1 MLLIL
6 TSNRDFAA
14 DYLIVELIEHGL
26 PYFRLNSEQIHEAA
40 FKFSVDQPDARRSLR
55 LGPRNLDL
63 DDVSA
68 VWYRRAVHP
77 NSVPSLST
85 AENLFIA
92 GELRHLAM
100 GLLLNPQVTWVNAI
114 DKVSVAELKL
124 FQLRIAV
131 SLGFRIP
138 RTLVSSDIEELKRFV
153 AEAKSGAICKPIFH
167 GMFFDVQTSH
177 AIFTRRMDIGEL
189 NSDSLKACPILVQD
203 EISRVADVRA
213 TFVGEECFV
222 ADIVGEPTAV
232 DWRAPTNDVRYFR
245 SDLDEET
252 KTRCR
257 QMLRELGLIYGAF
270 DFIRTESGQ
279 LVFLELNPTGE
290 WAWLEEELSFPMRE
304 AFLKVFYGVSR

>member
-14 DYLIVELIEHGL
+14 DYLIVELIERGL
-26 PYFRLNSEQIHEAA
+26 PYFRLNSEEIHEAA
-40 FKFSVDQPDARRSLR
+40 FRFSVDRLDARRNLR
-55 LGPRNLDL
+55 LGLRSLDL
-63 DDVSA
+63 DRVSA

-77 NSVPSLST
+77 NSVPSLSP

-114 DKVSVAELKL
+114 DKVSVAEHKL

-131 SLGFRIP
+131 SLGFSIP
-138 RTLVSSDIEELKRFV
+138 RTLVSNDIEELKRFV
-153 AEAKSGAICKPIFH
+153 AEAKSAAICKPIFH
-167 GMFFDVQTSH
+167 GMFFDGQSPH
-177 AIFTRRMDIGEL
+177 AIFTRRVDIGDL
-189 NSDSLKACPILVQD
+189 NSDSLEACPILVQD
-203 EISRVADVRA
+203 EISRIADVRA
-213 TFVGEECFV
+213 TFVGGKCFV
-222 ADIVGEPTAV
+222 ADIIGEPTVV
-232 DWRAPTNDVRYFR
+232 DWRDPTNDVTYFR

-257 QMLRELGLIYGAF
+257 LMLKELGLVYGAF

-290 WAWLEEELSFPMRE
+290 WAWLEEELNFPMRE
-304 AFLKVFYGVSR
+304 AFLEVFYGGNR